1 MHKDGN
7 AIAGMLM
14 EIFEVEMTTE
24 RRTCQSCGQAN
35 EIGAHLLYAGAG
47 YVLRCPICGDMAA
60 AIATVPDAP
69 RITMFGSWSV
79 EPPAR

>member
-47 YVLRCPICGDMAA
+47 YVLRCPNCDDMAA
-60 AIATVPDAP
+60 AIAVRPDNYALTL
-69 RITMFGSWSV
+69 RGTWMFGRV
-79 EPPAR
+79 E